1 MRFDRKQIFEHADV
15 DIAAQHKQVLTSI
28 GIMAVCR
35 HYCSRLP
42 SHSLLLAPTRAPI
55 SLAPAR
61 ILLHTWPTVSAYCI
75 LGLLSQPSRSSMSMM
90 YEQQFNMKGKV
101 DPTWGTAKVVVDI
114 ENQKLKLVWKKEAP
128 KKRQRG
134 SKAMKAAKNKGK
146 AKKAMKAMKVMK
158 AKGKAMK
165 TTKTMKKSTAMKA
178 MKTMTT
184 MKKGTAMKVM
194 GVSP

>member
-61 ILLHTWPTVSAYCI
+61 ILPHTWPTVSAYCI
-75 LGLLSQPSRSSMSMM
+75 LGLLSQPSRSTMSMM
-90 YEQQFNMKGKV
+90 YEQQFNMKGRV
-101 DPTWGTAKVVVDI
+101 DPTWGVCKVVTDI
-114 ENQKLKLVWKKEAP
+114 ENQKIKLCWKKAEP
-128 KKRQRG
+128 KKPKKTSR
-134 SKAMKAAKNKGK
+134 KAMKAKNHMIT
-146 AKKAMKAMKVMK
+146 MKAVRHW
-158 AKGKAMK
+158 G
-165 TTKTMKKSTAMKA
+165 
-178 MKTMTT
+178 
-184 MKKGTAMKVM
+184 
-194 GVSP
+194 PRFL